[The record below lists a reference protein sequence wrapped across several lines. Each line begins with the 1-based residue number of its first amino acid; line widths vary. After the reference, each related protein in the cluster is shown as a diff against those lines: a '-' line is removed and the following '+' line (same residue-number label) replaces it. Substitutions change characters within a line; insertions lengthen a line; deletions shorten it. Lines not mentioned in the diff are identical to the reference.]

1 MGGQRVLVTGI
12 GTFWG
17 GRTAQ
22 VIEQDPSVEV
32 VVGLDTR
39 APTVPLERT
48 EVVRADSS
56 YSILSRL
63 VRATEV
69 DTILHTHLEVDST
82 TIGSRALHET
92 NVIGTMNLL
101 AAAGR
106 PGSSVRKVVLK
117 SSTLVYGSSPKDPY
131 FFPRRTP
138 TARGPARTRVE
149 RSLLEVEGYLSDFA
163 DDHPDVVVSRL
174 RFSNVLGPDL
184 DTPLSKA
191 LRLPV
196 APEIFG
202 FDPRLQFTHQDDVLG
217 ALCFTAAPRRAGNLQ
232 RRRRRDRCTWSDV
245 CRLVGRRRVPIT
257 PLGTGLAAGTL
268 RRLGIV
274 DLPLEAAEPAALRP
288 GRRQPPLPGR
298 RLPLPL
304 HVGRHGGGLRPQP
317 PAPLRRRRPLAGLPL
332 RPRRGGLLPPFPG
345 RGEPTEPKG
354 RVPRRVIAPRRR
366 RSSIRPWRSA
376 TWWCGTW

>member
-1 MGGQRVLVTGI
+1 MAGQRILVTGV

-22 VIEQDPSVEV
+22 IIEQDPSVEI

-39 APTVPLERT
+39 PPTVPLERT

-82 TIGSRALHET
+82 TIGPRALHET

-101 AAAGR
+101 AAAGA

-117 SSTLVYGSSPKDPY
+117 SSTLVYGSGPKDPY
-131 FFPRRTP
+131 FFNEDAHRTQ
-138 TARGPARTRVE
+138 PAKTRVE
-149 RSLLEVEGYLSDFA
+149 RSLLEVEGHVSDFA

-191 LRLPV
+191 LRLPIV
-196 APEIFG
+196 PEIFG

-217 ALCFTAAPRRAGNLQ
+217 ALCFTARHDVPGIFNVAG
-232 RRRRRDRCTWSDV
+232 DGTVVWSDV
-245 CRLVGRRRVPIT
+245 CRIVGRRRVPVT
-257 PLGTGLAAGTL
+257 PLGTGVAAGTL

-274 DLPLEAAEPAALRP
+274 DLPLEVLNLLRHGRGVDNRRFQDAGYRYRYTSAGTVEDFARSLRLRSTVGERSPTYHYDPEVEDFFRRSPAVVNRP
-288 GRRQPPLPGR
+288 GTGS
-298 RLPLPL
+298 
-304 HVGRHGGGLRPQP
+304 H
-317 PAPLRRRRPLAGLPL
+317 
-332 RPRRGGLLPPFPG
+332 RGSN
-345 RGEPTEPKG
+345 R
-354 RVPRRVIAPRRR
+354 A
-366 RSSIRPWRSA
+366 
-376 TWWCGTW
+376 

>member
-1 MGGQRVLVTGI
+1 MPGQSRGGQSTGGQRILVTGI

-39 APTVPLERT
+39 APRVPLERT

-101 AAAGR
+101 AAAGA
-106 PGSSVRKVVLK
+106 PGSSVRKLVLK
-117 SSTLVYGSSPKDPY
+117 SSTLVYGSSPRDPY
-131 FFPRRTP
+131 FFAEETHRT
-138 TARGPARTRVE
+138 GPARTRVE
-149 RSLLEVEGYLSDFA
+149 RSLLEAEGYVSDFA
-163 DDHPDVVVSRL
+163 DDHPDVVVTRL

-196 APEIFG
+196 VPEIFG

-217 ALCFTAAPRRAGNLQ
+217 ALCFTA
-232 RRRRRDRCTWSDV
+232 RRDLPGVFNVAGDGTVVWSDV
-245 CRLVGRRRVPIT
+245 CRIVGRRRVPIT
-257 PLGTGLAAGTL
+257 PVGTGVAAGAL

-274 DLPLEAAEPAALRP
+274 DLPLEVQSLLRF
-288 GRRQPPLPGR
+288 GRGVDNQ
-298 RLPLPL
+298 RLKDAGYRYRYTSAGTVEDFARSLRL
-304 HVGRHGGGLRPQP
+304 RSTVGDRP
-317 PAPLRRRRPLAGLPL
+317 PAYRYDPEVEDFFRRSPAVVNPRNH
-332 RPRRGGLLPPFPG
+332 RPRS
-345 RGEPTEPKG
+345 
-354 RVPRRVIAPRRR
+354 V
-366 RSSIRPWRSA
+366 
-376 TWWCGTW
+376 

>member
-1 MGGQRVLVTGI
+1 V
-12 GTFWG
+12 
-17 GRTAQ
+17 AQ
-22 VIEQDPSVEV
+22 IIEQDPSVEI

-101 AAAGR
+101 AAAGA

-117 SSTLVYGSSPKDPY
+117 SSTLIYGSSPKDPY
-131 FFPRRTP
+131 FFSEEAGRS
-138 TARGPARTRVE
+138 GPARTRVE

-184 DTPLSKA
+184 DTPLSRA
-191 LRLPV
+191 LQLPV
-196 APEIFG
+196 VPEIFG

-217 ALCFTAAPRRAGNLQ
+217 ALCFTAL
-232 RRRRRDRCTWSDV
+232 RDVPGIFNVDGT
-245 CRLVGRRRVPIT
+245 GRRRPA
-257 PLGTGLAAGTL
+257 PPRDRRPAARG
-268 RRLGIV
+268 
-274 DLPLEAAEPAALRP
+274 AEPAALRP
-288 GRRQPPLPGR
+288 GRRQPAVPGR
-298 RLPLPL
+298 RLPVPV
-304 HVGRHGGGLRPQP
+304 HVGRHGGGLRPP
-317 PAPLRRRRPLAGLPL
+317 PPTPGRRRRPSPRLPL
-332 RPRRGGLLPPFPG
+332 RPGGGGLLPPVTGGREHPEPG
-345 RGEPTEPKG
+345 P
-354 RVPRRVIAPRRR
+354 AP
-366 RSSIRPWRSA
+366 PP
-376 TWWCGTW
+376 G

>member
-1 MGGQRVLVTGI
+1 MAAPGGSGVSPERGTTPAGMRVLVTGI

-17 GRTAQ
+17 GRAAQ
-22 VIEQDPSVEV
+22 IIEQDPSVEI

-69 DTILHTHLEVDST
+69 DTILHTHLLVDST

-101 AAAGR
+101 AAAGA

-117 SSTLVYGSSPKDPY
+117 SSTLIYGSSPKDPY
-131 FFPRRTP
+131 FFGEEAGRS
-138 TARGPARTRVE
+138 GPARTRVE

-174 RFSNVLGPDL
+174 RFSNVLGPARHDA
-184 DTPLSKA
+184 PGIFN
-191 LRLPV
+191 V
-196 APEIFG
+196 AG
-202 FDPRLQFTHQDDVLG
+202 DGTV
-217 ALCFTAAPRRAGNLQ
+217 
-232 RRRRRDRCTWSDV
+232 TWSDV
-245 CRLVGRRRVPIT
+245 CRIVGRRRVPIS
-257 PLGTGLAAGTL
+257 PVGTGVAAGAL

-274 DLPLEAAEPAALRP
+274 DLPLEVLSLLRY
-288 GRRQPPLPGR
+288 GRGVDNRRFQEAGYRYRYTSAGTVEDFARSLRLRSTVGERQPSYRYDPGVEDFFR
-298 RLPLPL
+298 RSPA
-304 HVGRHGGGLRPQP
+304 VVSRPS
-317 PAPLRRRRPLAGLPL
+317 
-332 RPRRGGLLPPFPG
+332 RPRPPTAG
-345 RGEPTEPKG
+345 
-354 RVPRRVIAPRRR
+354 
-366 RSSIRPWRSA
+366 
-376 TWWCGTW
+376 

>member
-1 MGGQRVLVTGI
+1 MTGPGSGVSLRSQRILVTGV

-22 VIEQDPSVEV
+22 IIEQDPNVEV

-39 APTVPLERT
+39 PPTVPLERT

-82 TIGSRALHET
+82 TIGPRALHET

-101 AAAGR
+101 AAAGA

-117 SSTLVYGSSPKDPY
+117 SSTLVYGSGPKDPY
-131 FFPRRTP
+131 FFTEDAHRTH
-138 TARGPARTRVE
+138 PAKTRVE
-149 RSLLEVEGYLSDFA
+149 RSLLEVEGYVSDFA

-184 DTPLSKA
+184 DTPLSRA

-196 APEIFG
+196 VPEIFG
-202 FDPRLQFTHQDDVLG
+202 FDPRLQFVHQDDVLG
-217 ALCFTAAPRRAGNLQ
+217 ALCFTARHDVPGVFNVAG
-232 RRRRRDRCTWSDV
+232 DGTVVWSDV
-245 CRLVGRRRVPIT
+245 CRIVGRRRLPIT
-257 PLGTGLAAGTL
+257 PLATGVAAGTL

-274 DLPLEAAEPAALRP
+274 DLPLEVLNLLRHGRGVDNRRFQDAGYRYRYTSAGTVEDFARSLRLRSTVGEPAPAYRYDPEVEDFFRRSPAVVNRP
-288 GRRQPPLPGR
+288 GS
-298 RLPLPL
+298 
-304 HVGRHGGGLRPQP
+304 RH
-317 PAPLRRRRPLAGLPL
+317 
-332 RPRRGGLLPPFPG
+332 RGG
-345 RGEPTEPKG
+345 
-354 RVPRRVIAPRRR
+354 
-366 RSSIRPWRSA
+366 
-376 TWWCGTW
+376 

>member
-1 MGGQRVLVTGI
+1 MAPATPSGSAPRSAPPGQRILVTGI

-22 VIEQDPSVEV
+22 IIEQDPAVEI

-101 AAAGR
+101 AAAGA

-131 FFPRRTP
+131 FFGEDAGRSR
-138 TARGPARTRVE
+138 PARTRVE

-196 APEIFG
+196 VPEIFG

-217 ALCFTAAPRRAGNLQ
+217 ALCFTARHQVPGIFNVAGDGTLP
-232 RRRRRDRCTWSDV
+232 WSDV
-245 CRLVGRRRVPIT
+245 CRIVGRRRVPIS
-257 PLGTGLAAGTL
+257 PVGTGVAAGAL

-274 DLPLEAAEPAALRP
+274 DLPPEVLSLLRYGRGVDNRRFQEAGYRYRFSSAGTVDDFARSLR
-288 GRRQPPLPGR
+288 
-298 RLPLPL
+298 
-304 HVGRHGGGLRPQP
+304 LRSAIGDRP
-317 PAPLRRRRPLAGLPL
+317 PAYRYDPGVEDFFRRSPAVVSPPTRRP
-332 RPRRGGLLPPFPG
+332 RPRTDRRPPTAG
-345 RGEPTEPKG
+345 
-354 RVPRRVIAPRRR
+354 
-366 RSSIRPWRSA
+366 
-376 TWWCGTW
+376 

>member
-1 MGGQRVLVTGI
+1 MASGEAPAGMRVLVTGI

-17 GRTAQ
+17 GRAAQ
-22 VIEQDPSVEV
+22 IIEQDPSVEV

-63 VRATEV
+63 VQATEV

-101 AAAGR
+101 AAAGA

-131 FFPRRTP
+131 FFSEDAGRSAT
-138 TARGPARTRVE
+138 ARTRVE

-163 DDHPDVVVSRL
+163 DDHPDIVVSRL

-217 ALCFTAAPRRAGNLQ
+217 ALCFTARHDIPGIFNVAGDGTLP
-232 RRRRRDRCTWSDV
+232 WSDV
-245 CRLVGRRRVPIT
+245 CRIVGRRRVPIS
-257 PLGTGLAAGTL
+257 PLGTGVVAGAL
-268 RRLGIV
+268 RRLGVV
-274 DLPLEAAEPAALRP
+274 DLPLETLSLLRFGRGVDNRRFQDAGYRYHYTSAGTVEDFARSLRLRSAVGDRPPPYRYDAGVEDFFRRSPAVVSPP
-288 GRRQPPLPGR
+288 GRSRSRPPD
-298 RLPLPL
+298 
-304 HVGRHGGGLRPQP
+304 
-317 PAPLRRRRPLAGLPL
+317 
-332 RPRRGGLLPPFPG
+332 
-345 RGEPTEPKG
+345 
-354 RVPRRVIAPRRR
+354 
-366 RSSIRPWRSA
+366 
-376 TWWCGTW
+376 

>member
-1 MGGQRVLVTGI
+1 MATTSAGGQRILVTGV

-22 VIEQDPSVEV
+22 IIEQDPGVEV

-101 AAAGR
+101 AAAGA

-117 SSTLVYGSSPKDPY
+117 SSTLVYGSTPKDPY
-131 FFPRRTP
+131 FFAEQAHRTG
-138 TARGPARTRVE
+138 RARTRVE
-149 RSLLEVEGYLSDFA
+149 RSLLEAEGYISDFA
-163 DDHPDVVVSRL
+163 DDHPDVVVTRL

-217 ALCFTAAPRRAGNLQ
+217 ALCFTARHDIPGVYNVAG
-232 RRRRRDRCTWSDV
+232 DGTIVWSEV
-245 CRLVGRRRVPIT
+245 CSIVGRRRVPIS
-257 PLGTGLAAGTL
+257 PFGTGVAAGAL

-274 DLPLEAAEPAALRP
+274 DLPLEVQSLLRFGRGVDNRRFQDAGYRYRFTSAGTVADFARHLRLRATVGDRPPAYRYDADVEDFFRRSPAVVSRP
-288 GRRQPPLPGR
+288 GRPARPPTG
-298 RLPLPL
+298 
-304 HVGRHGGGLRPQP
+304 
-317 PAPLRRRRPLAGLPL
+317 
-332 RPRRGGLLPPFPG
+332 
-345 RGEPTEPKG
+345 
-354 RVPRRVIAPRRR
+354 
-366 RSSIRPWRSA
+366 
-376 TWWCGTW
+376 

>member
-1 MGGQRVLVTGI
+1 MATPEAREAPAGMRVLVTGV

-17 GRTAQ
+17 GRVAQ
-22 VIEQDPSVEV
+22 IIEQDPNVEV

-69 DTILHTHLEVDST
+69 DTILHSHLEVDST

-101 AAAGR
+101 AAAGA

-117 SSTLVYGSSPKDPY
+117 SSTLVYGSHPKDPY
-131 FFPRRTP
+131 FFSEDA
-138 TARGPARTRVE
+138 ARSGPARTRVE
-149 RSLLEVEGYLSDFA
+149 RSLLEVAGYIADFA
-163 DDHPDVVVSRL
+163 DDHPDVVVTRL

-184 DTPLSKA
+184 DTPLSRA

-196 APEIFG
+196 VPEIFG

-217 ALCFTAAPRRAGNLQ
+217 ALCFTARHDVPGIYNVAGDGTLP
-232 RRRRRDRCTWSDV
+232 WSDV
-245 CRLVGRRRVPIT
+245 ARIVGRRRVPIS
-257 PLGTGLAAGTL
+257 PLGTGLAAGAL

-274 DLPLEAAEPAALRP
+274 DLPLEVQSLLRF
-288 GRRQPPLPGR
+288 GRGVDNR
-298 RLPLPL
+298 RLQEAGYRYRFTSAGTVEDFARSVRLRSA
-304 HVGRHGGGLRPQP
+304 VGERPSPYRYDPGVEDFFRRSPAVVSP
-317 PAPLRRRRPLAGLPL
+317 PSPRGRPRTDRRPPTAG
-332 RPRRGGLLPPFPG
+332 
-345 RGEPTEPKG
+345 
-354 RVPRRVIAPRRR
+354 
-366 RSSIRPWRSA
+366 
-376 TWWCGTW
+376 